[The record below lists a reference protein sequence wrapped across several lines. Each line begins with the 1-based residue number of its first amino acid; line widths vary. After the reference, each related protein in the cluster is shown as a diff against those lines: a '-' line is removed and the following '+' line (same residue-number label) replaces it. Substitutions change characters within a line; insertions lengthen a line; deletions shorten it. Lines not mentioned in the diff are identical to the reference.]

1 VLRWSDLDGHAATS
15 LRSALAAG
23 RLPHAYLFSGPS
35 VVPQLAMAQHL
46 ARAINCQRRGGPGD
60 PATATGP
67 VGGDLRAAAEEPCGV
82 CDACH
87 KIEHGIHP
95 DFITLQREGA
105 AQLIPIETVRQVIA
119 RLGLPPH
126 EAAVRVF
133 LVEEAAAL
141 AGPSANALLKT
152 LEEPPRRTLF
162 LLCTVAPDGL
172 LPTIRSRC
180 QRVRFGD
187 PMAPAVGGAAS
198 AGGAGAPGA
207 IVDASAEARRV
218 HLAELAAELAHPP
231 HRHDLPAR
239 ICEGKGDAV
248 QVVDGALRVLHQ
260 DATAAARAGDLTK
273 AQRTAA
279 RVVSLLDVHRGMTA
293 HNAQPQL
300 ALEAWLLGWRT

>member
-1 VLRWSDLDGHAATS
+1 VLRWSDLDGHAAS
-15 LRSALAAG
+15 QLRSALSAG

-35 VVPQLAMAQHL
+35 LAPQLAAALHL
-46 ARAINCQRRGGPGD
+46 AAAINCERHGAPGAT
-60 PATATGP
+60 PA
-67 VGGDLRAAAEEPCGV
+67 AAAEDIPCGQ

-87 KIEHGIHP
+87 KIDHGIHP
-95 DFITLQREGA
+95 DLVTLQREGA
-105 AQLIPIETVRQVIA
+105 AQMIPIETVRQVIV
-119 RLGLPPH
+119 RLGMPPH

-187 PMAPAVGGAAS
+187 AAPISGPGSGAAN
-198 AGGAGAPGA
+198 P
-207 IVDASAEARRV
+207 IVDASAEARKV
-218 HLAELAAELAHPP
+218 HVAELAGELAHPP
-231 HRHDLPAR
+231 HRQDLTAR

-248 QVVDGALRVLHQ
+248 LVVDAALRVLHQ
-260 DATAAARAGDLTK
+260 DATSAARHGDLSAARLAAARA
-273 AQRTAA
+273 A
-279 RVVSLLDVHRGMTA
+279 SLLEVHRGMTV

-300 ALEAWLLGWRT
+300 ALEAWLVGWRT

>member
-1 VLRWSDLDGHAATS
+1 
-15 LRSALAAG
+15 
-23 RLPHAYLFSGPS
+23 
-35 VVPQLAMAQHL
+35 MAQHL
-46 ARAINCQRRGGPGD
+46 ARAINCQRTNGPADGEMR
-60 PATATGP
+60 T
-67 VGGDLRAAAEEPCGV
+67 AAEDPCGT

-87 KIEHGIHP
+87 KIDHGIHP
-95 DFITLQREGA
+95 DYVTLQREGA

-180 QRVRFGD
+180 QRIRFTDPGD
-187 PMAPAVGGAAS
+187 AAS
-198 AGGAGAPGA
+198 ATNAGAAGF
-207 IVDASAEARRV
+207 VDASAEARRV

-231 HRHDLPAR
+231 YRPDLTAR
-239 ICEGKGDAV
+239 ICEGKGDAPL
-248 QVVDGALRVLHQ
+248 VVDGALRVLHK
-260 DATAAARAGDLTK
+260 DAAAAARAGDLTR
-273 AQRTAA
+273 ARRTAA
-279 RVVSLLDVHRGMTA
+279 KTVSLLDVHRGMTL

>member
-1 VLRWSDLDGHAATS
+1 MLRWSDLDGQAAS
-15 LRSALAAG
+15 ALRSALRAG
-23 RLPHAYLFSGPS
+23 RFPHAYLFSGAALP
-35 VVPQLAMAQHL
+35 PQRAAAMVL
-46 ARAINCQRRGGPGD
+46 ARAINCQRPGGPVD
-60 PATATGP
+60 S
-67 VGGDLRAAAEEPCGV
+67 GDLRTAADEPCDSSRASDI

-95 DFITLQREGA
+95 DLVTLQREGA

-126 EAAVRVF
+126 EASVRVF

-180 QRVRFGD
+180 QRVRFSETAAASPSAAAGS
-187 PMAPAVGGAAS
+187 GAA
-198 AGGAGAPGA
+198 PA
-207 IVDASAEARRV
+207 IVDASAEARRL
-218 HLAELAAELAHPP
+218 HLSQLSGELAHPP
-231 HRHDLPAR
+231 HKPDLTAR

-248 QVVDGALRVLHQ
+248 QVVDLALRVLHQ
-260 DATAAARAGDLTK
+260 DATAAARGGDLAT
-273 AQRTAA
+273 ARRAAA
-279 RVVSLLDVHRGMTA
+279 RAASLLDVHRGMTV

>member
-1 VLRWSDLDGHAATS
+1 MLRWSDLDGHAATQ
-15 LRSALAAG
+15 LRSALSAG

-35 VVPQLAMAQHL
+35 LAPQLATAAHL
-46 ARAINCQRRGGPGD
+46 AAAINCQRGGGVGVG
-60 PATATGP
+60 ATP
-67 VGGDLRAAAEEPCGV
+67 EAAEDPCGS
-82 CDACH
+82 CEACH
-87 KIEHGIHP
+87 KIAHAIHP
-95 DFITLQREGA
+95 DFVTLAREGA
-105 AQLIPIETVRQVIA
+105 AQMIPIETVRQVIA

-152 LEEPPRRTLF
+152 LEEPPKRTLF

-187 PMAPAVGGAAS
+187 AQAGPAAAS
-198 AGGAGAPGA
+198 GAP
-207 IVDASAEARRV
+207 DASAEAKRV
-218 HLAELAAELAHPP
+218 HLAELAHELAHPP
-231 HRHDLPAR
+231 HPSDLTSR

-248 QVVDGALRVLHQ
+248 LVVDAALRLLHQ
-260 DATAAARAGDLTK
+260 DAGAAARAGDLT
-273 AQRTAA
+273 AA
-279 RVVSLLDVHRGMTA
+279 RQAAARATSLLEVHRGMTV

-300 ALEAWLLGWRT
+300 ALEAWLAGWRTPAT

>member
-1 VLRWSDLDGHAATS
+1 MLRWSDLDGHAAS
-15 LRSALAAG
+15 QLRSALSAG

-35 VVPQLAMAQHL
+35 LAPQLAAALHL
-46 ARAINCQRRGGPGD
+46 AAAINCQRSGAGG
-60 PATATGP
+60 ATP
-67 VGGDLRAAAEEPCGV
+67 AAAEDPCGQ

-87 KIEHGIHP
+87 KIDHGIHP
-95 DFITLQREGA
+95 DLVTLQREGA
-105 AQLIPIETVRQVIA
+105 AQMIPIETVRQVIV
-119 RLGLPPH
+119 RLGMPPH

-187 PMAPAVGGAAS
+187 AAAAATGNVGGS
-198 AGGAGAPGA
+198 GTPV
-207 IVDASAEARRV
+207 IVDASAEARKV
-218 HLAELAAELAHPP
+218 HIAELSGELAHPP
-231 HRHDLPAR
+231 HRPDLTAR

-248 QVVDGALRVLHQ
+248 LVVDAALRVLHQ
-260 DATAAARAGDLTK
+260 DATSAARQGDLTAARLAAARA
-273 AQRTAA
+273 A
-279 RVVSLLDVHRGMTA
+279 SLLEVHRGMTV

-300 ALEAWLLGWRT
+300 ALEAWLLGWRA

>member
-1 VLRWSDLDGHAATS
+1 MPRWSDLDGHAAS
-15 LRSALAAG
+15 QLQSALAAG

-35 VVPQLAMAQHL
+35 VAPQLAMAQHL
-46 ARAINCQRRGGPGD
+46 ARAVNCQRAGGPASGD
-60 PATATGP
+60 M
-67 VGGDLRAAAEEPCGV
+67 RAAAADPCGA

-95 DFITLQREGA
+95 DYVTLQREGA

-180 QRVRFGD
+180 QRIRFAD
-187 PMAPAVGGAAS
+187 AAAVGGVS
-198 AGGAGAPGA
+198 GAGAAG
-207 IVDASAEARRV
+207 IVDASAEARRD
-218 HLAELAAELAHPP
+218 HLAALADELAHPP
-231 HRHDLPAR
+231 YRPDLTAR
-239 ICEGKGDAV
+239 ICEGKGDALL
-248 QVVDGALRVLHQ
+248 VVDGALRVLHK
-260 DATAAARAGDLTK
+260 DAAAAARAGDLTK
-273 AQRTAA
+273 ARRTAA
-279 RVVSLLDVHRGMTA
+279 KTVSLLDVHRGMTL

>member
-1 VLRWSDLDGHAATS
+1 MLRWSDLDGHAAS
-15 LRSALAAG
+15 QLRSALGAG

-35 VVPQLAMAQHL
+35 LAPQLAAALHL
-46 ARAINCQRRGGPGD
+46 AAAINCQRNG
-60 PATATGP
+60 ATQGIGATP
-67 VGGDLRAAAEEPCGV
+67 AAAEDPCGQ

-87 KIEHGIHP
+87 KVDHGIHP
-95 DFITLQREGA
+95 DLVTLQREGA
-105 AQLIPIETVRQVIA
+105 AQMIPIETVRQVIV
-119 RLGLPPH
+119 RLGMPPH

-187 PMAPAVGGAAS
+187 ATAGASGAS
-198 AGGAGAPGA
+198 ASGTPA
-207 IVDASAEARRV
+207 IVDASAEARKAHV
-218 HLAELAAELAHPP
+218 AELGGELAHPP
-231 HRHDLPAR
+231 HRPDLTAR

-248 QVVDGALRVLHQ
+248 LVVDAALRVLHH
-260 DATAAARAGDLTK
+260 DATSAARQGDLTAARLAAARA
-273 AQRTAA
+273 A
-279 RVVSLLDVHRGMTA
+279 SLLEVHRGMTV

-300 ALEAWLLGWRT
+300 ALEAWLLGWRA